1 VVNDGDGL
9 PVPGQGPGILGE
21 SHQPFLVLGDLTQP
35 DFRVPALALPDGLSR
50 RRLSERVG
58 LRGAIDRQLDHL
70 NLGDLGRSIDGSYA
84 RAVELLQSRRTE
96 EAFDLAREPE
106 PLRERY
112 GRHHFAQG
120 LLLARRL
127 VEAGVPLITVY
138 WNAPSNLDD
147 QSWDTHNDQHR
158 RMKDHLLPHFDRGL
172 AAFLDDL
179 GERGL
184 LNETLVTWYGEFGRT
199 PRINGGGGRDH
210 WGFCQSIGIAGGGS
224 PGGLV
229 HGASTNDGGYPASD
243 AVSPDDLAA
252 TLYHLLG
259 IDHHALMY
267 DLSGRPV
274 PLSYGE
280 PVAALVS

>member
-1 VVNDGDGL
+1 
-9 PVPGQGPGILGE
+9 
-21 SHQPFLVLGDLTQP
+21 
-35 DFRVPALALPDGLSR
+35 
-50 RRLSERVG
+50 
-58 LRGAIDRQLDHL
+58 
-70 NLGDLGRSIDGSYA
+70 
-84 RAVELLQSRRTE
+84 
-96 EAFDLAREPE
+96 
-106 PLRERY
+106 
-112 GRHHFAQG
+112 
-120 LLLARRL
+120 
-127 VEAGVPLITVY
+127 
-138 WNAPSNLDD
+138 
-147 QSWDTHNDQHR
+147 
-158 RMKDHLLPHFDRGL
+158 
-172 AAFLDDL
+172 
-179 GERGL
+179 
-184 LNETLVTWYGEFGRT
+184 VTWYGEFGRT